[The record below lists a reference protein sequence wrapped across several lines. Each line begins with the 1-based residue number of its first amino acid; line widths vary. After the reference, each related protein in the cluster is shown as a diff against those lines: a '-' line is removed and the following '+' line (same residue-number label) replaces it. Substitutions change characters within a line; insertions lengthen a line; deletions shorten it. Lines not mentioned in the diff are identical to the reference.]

1 MKTFCPLSAI
11 SSAIWMGL
19 IGATINNPTECL
31 GSGCQWWHKCR
42 RPDQCPKCGSTGEPD
57 DYAKGYECPNGCGWF
72 DKAGDLI
79 EYKEGNHEADQ
90 TVA

>member
-1 MKTFCPLSAI
+1 MKTICPIMYLAAPAGYNHEI
-11 SSAIWMGL
+11 SDC
-19 IGATINNPTECL
+19 IGPK
-31 GSGCQWWHKCR
+31 CQWWHKCR

-79 EYKEGNHEADQ
+79 EYKEGDHEADQ

>member
-1 MKTFCPLSAI
+1 MNSFCPLRGIMST
-11 SSAIWMGL
+11 IWKDVNF
-19 IGATINNPTECL
+19 ITEACL
-31 GSGCQWWHKCR
+31 GSNCQWWHKCR
-42 RPDQCPKCGSTGEPD
+42 RHDQCPKCGSTGEPD

-79 EYKEGNHEADQ
+79 EYKEGDHEADQ